1 MWKMTMPKTKLDS
14 IRVVVVDDSPVA
26 RELLVS
32 ILQSTEDIQVVGVA
46 RDGEEAVRLTRRLR
60 PDVVTMDIR
69 MPGMDGLEATRCIM
83 RDVPTPIVIVTA
95 SLVRADMDLT
105 FEALRAGAL
114 TVVSKPG
121 LADPEAC
128 AKVIQVV
135 RLMSE
140 VPVVHHRGL
149 SDQRPLPDLR
159 APAVLTE
166 PVPSQVKEPVVLPPL
181 AEIDD
186 QWHVQI
192 IGIASSTGGPSALM
206 TVLGALPAAFPLP
219 ILVVQHVAPG
229 FVAGLADWL
238 DSQTPLHVDLASHGE
253 IPRPG
258 TVLLAPD
265 DYHVQ
270 VNTQGV
276 IELHKERPYKGLRP
290 SANYLFHSLACAYG
304 PRAMGIVLTGMG
316 DDGAEGLE
324 SLRRAGGFTVAQA
337 EQGCVVYGMP
347 REAIARDAVD
357 RVLALEQIASVL
369 DQMTRCRKDKVSN
382 ERRPGDG
389 GSNPEY
395 CG

>member
-1 MWKMTMPKTKLDS
+1 MPKTKRNS

-26 RELLVS
+26 RELLVT
-32 ILQSTEDIQVVGVA
+32 ILQGTEDMQVVGVA
-46 RDGEEAVRLTRRLR
+46 RDGQEAIRLTKRLR

-83 RDVPTPIVIVTA
+83 RDAPTPIVIVTA

-121 LADPEAC
+121 LADPETC

-140 VPVVHHRGL
+140 VPVVHHRGPI
-149 SDQRPLPDLR
+149 DQRTLPDLR
-159 APAVLTE
+159 APSVLTG
-166 PVPSQVKEPVVLPPL
+166 PVLSQVEEPVVLPPSTD
-181 AEIDD
+181 IDD
-186 QWHVQI
+186 QWQVQI
-192 IGIASSTGGPSALM
+192 IGIASSTGGPSALT
-206 TVLGALPAAFPLP
+206 TVLGSLSADFPLP

-229 FVAGLADWL
+229 FVTGLADWL
-238 DSQTPLHVDLASHGE
+238 DGQTPLHVDLASHGD
-253 IPRPG
+253 IPQPG

-270 VNTQGV
+270 VNDRGTV
-276 IELHKERPYKGLRP
+276 ELYKGQPYKGLRP
-290 SANYLFHSLACAYG
+290 SANHLFHSLADAYG

-324 SLRRAGGFTVAQA
+324 SLHRAGGITVAQA
-337 EQGCVVYGMP
+337 EHSCVVYGMP
-347 REAIARDAVD
+347 REAIVRNAIDC
-357 RVLALEQIASVL
+357 VLTVEQIALALNRMAQRRKNLVL
-369 DQMTRCRKDKVSN
+369 SNFVVKDSAT
-382 ERRPGDG
+382 P
-389 GSNPEY
+389 
-395 CG
+395 